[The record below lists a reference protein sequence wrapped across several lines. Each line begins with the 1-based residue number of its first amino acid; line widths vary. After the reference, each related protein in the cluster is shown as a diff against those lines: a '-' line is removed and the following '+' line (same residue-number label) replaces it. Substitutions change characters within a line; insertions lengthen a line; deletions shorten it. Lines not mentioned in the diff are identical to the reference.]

1 MTDEEL
7 LAQLDAQYGALMPK
21 ENMAITAPRERY
33 STAGALANFGPSAM
47 QYGEDLITVFK
58 DPEMMAEGVKLLFT
72 GEGLDAL
79 KGFYKER
86 YGSSYSALR
95 TAYTDPVGFLS
106 DISMVGLPIKLT
118 GKLAKVA
125 AKKANLSKISGGAE
139 AVRRIGDIAEG
150 VDPLAAT
157 TTLGLGAISNI
168 PYIRSFPESEYETG
182 LKMGTSPRTRMGNR
196 RVRSEVIDTLLQEQ
210 IPLTPE
216 GLTKLNKTIDAQTNE
231 LERLVNAAEE
241 SGKMIPVSDVLKP
254 LKELRD
260 QLSDPKTNPLAAEH
274 ANTIEN
280 YTMNWISALGPIRE
294 LTPNQ
299 VLDLRRNLDDQINW
313 NNVPTVEPPI
323 AKKITEEVAS
333 GARQALRDTVQE
345 YGSTGKN
352 ISKLLTA
359 EEALARAVNRLS
371 QNQTVGL
378 KQTIGGAVG
387 AGVAISGEAFEQ
399 IAGLILAT
407 GSLLAS
413 PANKQRLA
421 RLIYQNRSL
430 SNEQKRTLLGV
441 VASQAGPTAQRI
453 EEGRD

>member
-1 MTDEEL
+1 MTDDEL
-7 LAQLDAQYGALMPK
+7 LAKLDAQFGALMPK
-21 ENMAITAPRERY
+21 QNMAIVAPRERY
-33 STAGALANFGPSAM
+33 SAAGAMANIGPSAI
-47 QYGEDLITVFK
+47 QYGQDLATIFQ

-72 GEGLDAL
+72 GDGLKAL
-79 KGFYKER
+79 GEFYKDR

-95 TAYTDPVGFLS
+95 TAYSDPVGFLS
-106 DISMVGLPIKLT
+106 DVSMVGLPVKIAGQMAKIAAKSAQLP
-118 GKLAKVA
+118 KVA
-125 AKKANLSKISGGAE
+125 GGAE

-157 TTLGLGAISNI
+157 TTLGLGAMSNL
-168 PYIRSFPESEYETG
+168 PGIRSFPESEYETG
-182 LKMGTSPRTRMGNR
+182 LKMGTSPRTRMGDR

-216 GLTKLNKTIDAQTNE
+216 GFTQLNKIIGAQTNE
-231 LERLVNAAEE
+231 LERLVVAAEQA
-241 SGKMIPVSDVLKP
+241 GRTIPISDVLEP
-254 LKELRD
+254 LKKLRNELG
-260 QLSDPKTNPLAAEH
+260 DPRTNPLASEH
-274 ANTIEN
+274 ASIIEN
-280 YTMNWISALGPIRE
+280 YAMNWISDLGPVRE
-294 LTPNQ
+294 LTPTQ
-299 VLDLRRNLDDQINW
+299 VLELRRNLDRQINW

-323 AKKITEEVAS
+323 AKQITEEVAS

-345 YGSTGKN
+345 YESTGRN

-371 QNQTVGL
+371 QNQTIGL

-387 AGVAISGEAFEQ
+387 AGVAIGGEAFEQ
-399 IAGLILAT
+399 LAGLLLAT

-421 RLIYQNRSL
+421 RLVYQHRGL
-430 SNEQKRTLLGV
+430 SNDQKRTLLGI

-453 EEGRD
+453 EEGQD